1 MDFIIKRNQT
11 KINQGD
17 YFINAHDKLFQVIY
31 GKDYG
36 YALLD
41 VSAGRIVS
49 EFHEGMESFIK
60 YTTISDMTPVSQ
72 TKAAEFETI

>member
-1 MDFIIKRNQT
+1 MDFIIKRNET
-11 KINQGD
+11 KVEQAS

-31 GKDYG
+31 AKEYG

-49 EFHEGMESFIK
+49 EFHEDTDQFIK